1 MPVGSTDATANAAGA
16 LLPGGGSQFAFTQ
29 ADRTRVV
36 KKTSPMFIV
45 TAGQDNLLLAEAAFR
60 GWIPGGFATASNYF
74 VAGVTAHM
82 NQMASYDP
90 GSAIAASAITTY
102 FAIPANQLTVGTEL
116 KQIGEQ
122 YWVASFLHGPEAWA
136 NFRRTG
142 FPTLTANPYSGS
154 EVPGDFI
161 NRVSYPPSEI
171 LVNSA
176 HVQAAI
182 AVQGPDNLA
191 TKMWLF
197 K

>member
-1 MPVGSTDATANAAGA
+1 LPVGSNDAAANTAGA
-16 LLPGGGSQFAFTQ
+16 SLPGGGTQFAFTQ

-45 TAGQDNLLLAEAAFR
+45 TAGQTNLLLAEAAFL
-60 GWIPGGFATASNYF
+60 GWVPGGFVAASNYY
-74 VAGVTAHM
+74 VAGITAHM

-90 GSAIAASAITTY
+90 GSAIPATSITAY
-102 FAIPANQLTVGTEL
+102 FAIPTNQLTVGTEL

-122 YWVASFLHGPEAWA
+122 YWVASFLDGHEAWA

-142 FPTLTANPYSGS
+142 YPTLAPNPYSGS
-154 EVPGDFI
+154 EVPGGFI
-161 NRVSYPPSEI
+161 NRLSYPPSEI

-176 HVQAAI
+176 NVQAAI
-182 AVQGPDNLA
+182 ADQGPNDLA
-191 TKMWLF
+191 TKLWLF